1 MQFSIVS
8 PVHRSLIFLGSV
20 LLWTAVATEPFWAQA
35 QRPMTF
41 LDVQELA
48 RPGSWAPSP
57 NGEWMLYA
65 VSTPDWQEDASQVDI
80 HLVSMFEGLASSRQ
94 MTFTIDKN

>member
-35 QRPMTF
+35 QQYESLSEKSRAVCP
-41 LDVQELA
+41 
-48 RPGSWAPSP
+48 
-57 NGEWMLYA
+57 EWLRKL
-65 VSTPDWQEDASQVDI
+65 T
-80 HLVSMFEGLASSRQ
+80 
-94 MTFTIDKN
+94 